1 MFIQADALTESDT
14 LVHNHY
20 FSIFEQTVDFFAASS
35 YGAATVASGDVSVNM
50 AAAKIDVSGR
60 HVLVVS
66 SQRSARHRWGGAR
79 LSCQRHMCTGFLHKG
94 WQCCLSDKQHTGSCA
109 RTQNPKFCTLV

>member
-1 MFIQADALTESDT
+1 MSTQVDAFAGSDDQ
-14 LVHNHY
+14 VHNHCH
-20 FSIFEQTVDFFAASS
+20 SGLGQTVDFFAASS

-66 SQRSARHRWGGAR
+66 R
-79 LSCQRHMCTGFLHKG
+79 
-94 WQCCLSDKQHTGSCA
+94 
-109 RTQNPKFCTLV
+109 

>member
-1 MFIQADALTESDT
+1 MFMQADASTEPDK
-14 LVHNHY
+14 LVCKLV
-20 FSIFEQTVDFFAASS
+20 SILGQTVDFFAASS

-66 SQRSARHRWGGAR
+66 RQRTRHHWGSACP
-79 LSCQRHMCTGFLHKG
+79 SCQRQSAQQALVRRIPIHCLELLHVRLATRR
-94 WQCCLSDKQHTGSCA
+94 W
-109 RTQNPKFCTLV
+109 FCIIWFC